1 LFRLMGL
8 GQIASALFVFNVK
21 SLEFG
26 LTYVS
31 GW

>member
-1 LFRLMGL
+1 MGL